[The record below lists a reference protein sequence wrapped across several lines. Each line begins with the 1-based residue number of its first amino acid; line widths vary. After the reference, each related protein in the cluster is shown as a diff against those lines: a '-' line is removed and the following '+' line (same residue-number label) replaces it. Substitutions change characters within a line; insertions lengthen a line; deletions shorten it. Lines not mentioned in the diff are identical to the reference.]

1 MLLPSSTYELIKGE
15 VANVYRQYNI
25 CNFPICAT
33 QLAKKMGFEVVAYSS
48 LDSTAYEEAINVSLD
63 GFYAER
69 DWKEYIFINDSN
81 EIGRERKRM
90 TIFHE
95 IGHPVLGHD
104 DFTPDDEVKESE
116 AKFFGKYLAAP
127 SPAVHLYTPG
137 SKDSI
142 RRYFNISDKAS
153 RIVSGNYADW
163 KKKVIRSG
171 LAEYDVTILYQ
182 LGVRTDIQ
190 LERFVKSVKE
200 GKAYEQ

>member
-69 DWKEYIFINDSN
+69 

-190 LERFVKSVKE
+190 LERFIKSVKE

>member
-48 LDSTAYEEAINVSLD
+48 LDSTAYEEAISVSLD

-127 SPAVHLYTPG
+127 SPAVHLYTLGMCNDRLHRDRADCRNVFYSSPWNWRWH
-137 SKDSI
+137 SSWRQSSPLC
-142 RRYFNISDKAS
+142 RRLSQRERPRRRWPIAPSA
-153 RIVSGNYADW
+153 R
-163 KKKVIRSG
+163 R
-171 LAEYDVTILYQ
+171 
-182 LGVRTDIQ
+182 GVRPP
-190 LERFVKSVKE
+190 
-200 GKAYEQ
+200 